1 MTAPLRLTLLP
12 FYTLIGAMACGLITT
27 TARHLYRTHIH
38 TLDCSFG
45 QDRPTN
51 PSHYQR

>member
-1 MTAPLRLTLLP
+1 MTAILRLMILP
-12 FYTLIGAMACGLITT
+12 FYTLVGAMICGLITA

-45 QDRPTN
+45 QDRHTDL
-51 PSHYQR
+51 SHYQR